1 MAQKTEKAIA
11 DALKKLLA
19 KRPLSKITI
28 SDIANECG
36 INRMTFYYHYRDVYD
51 LIKTIADE
59 DLKGALEGKRTLA
72 DWQEGVLKLMS
83 VVKEDK
89 AFYTN
94 LYHSV
99 ERDRTIDYVYDLISE
114 LLKEGVDQLPSTVR
128 APEADIQFIVDFYAY
143 AFVGI
148 LLQWVRRG
156 MQEEPAVLVERMGKL
171 GKGGLGRGVE
181 AFSDGR

>member
-51 LIKTIADE
+51 LIETIADE
-59 DLKGALEGKRTLA
+59 ELKGALEGKRTLA
-72 DWQEGVLKLMS
+72 DWQEGVLKLMT
-83 VVKEDK
+83 VMKKDK
-89 AFYTN
+89 AFYTGVYN
-94 LYHSV
+94 SL
-99 ERDRTIDYVYDLISE
+99 ERDKTIDYIHDLISD
-114 LLKEGVDQLPSTVR
+114 LLKEGVDQLPSIGNASAENV
-128 APEADIQFIVDFYAY
+128 QFIVDFYAY
-143 AFVGI
+143 AFCGI

-156 MQEEPAVLVERMGKL
+156 MREEPAVLVERMGKL

>member
-1 MAQKTEKAIA
+1 MAQRTEKAIA

-72 DWQEGVLKLMS
+72 DWQEGVLKLMT
-83 VVKEDK
+83 VVKKDK
-89 AFYTN
+89 AFYTS

-114 LLKEGVDQLPSTVR
+114 LLMEGVDQLPSSGKTS
-128 APEADIQFIVDFYAY
+128 ADNVQFIVDFYAY

-156 MQEEPAVLVERMGKL
+156 MREEPAVLVERMGKL
-171 GKGGLGRGVE
+171 GKGGLGRGIE
-181 AFSDGR
+181 ALSDGR

>member
-59 DLKGALEGKRTLA
+59 DLKGALEGNRTLA
-72 DWQEGVLKLMS
+72 DWQEGVLKLMT
-83 VVKEDK
+83 VVKKDK

-99 ERDRTIDYVYDLISE
+99 ERDRTTDYVYDLISE

-128 APEADIQFIVDFYAY
+128 APEADIQFIVDF
-143 AFVGI
+143 
-148 LLQWVRRG
+148 
-156 MQEEPAVLVERMGKL
+156 
-171 GKGGLGRGVE
+171 
-181 AFSDGR
+181 